1 MKPDD
6 AAIGKAAAEFRSALD
21 AIDDRHWRAVYIDHF
36 PRGAC
41 GHCSELLALF
51 LLERFG
57 ITADYV
63 CREFYSDSGDRETS
77 HARPEER
84 RVGKECVGTCRSRW
98 SPEHKK
104 KKKISKP

>member
-21 AIDDRHWRAVYIDHF
+21 AIDERHLRAVYIDHF

-41 GHCSELLALF
+41 GHCSELVALF
-51 LLERFG
+51 LLARFG

-63 CREFYSDSGDRETS
+63 CCELTSASGDREN
-77 HARPEER
+77 RQER
-84 RVGKECVGTCRSRW
+84 HEREGLTPHTYGDPFDRNADPKNVEW
-98 SPEHKK
+98 SKGV
-104 KKKISKP
+104 